1 MRSAFFKDLV
11 LPALA
16 NWDLKD
22 HCQIHNQIPP
32 EGHPRP
38 VQLPLNLPWETW
50 PIWHQEGDKLSLRT
64 VVVPQTFWNYLV
76 IFIIYTIVYYILAI
90 SLQLAWQ
97 LG

>member
-11 LPALA
+11 LPALV

-32 EGHPRP
+32 EDHPHP
-38 VQLPLNLPWETW
+38 VQLQPLNLLWEIW
-50 PIWHQEGDKLSLRT
+50 PIWLQEGDNLLLRT

-76 IFIIYTIVYYILAI
+76 IFIIFLDNFLDTC
-90 SLQLAWQ
+90 
-97 LG
+97 GK